1 MKKMFEDWYADI
13 YAVLLIVQL
22 GFIVVQ
28 LGQIAN
34 RLAEIVEKMP

>member
-28 LGQIAN
+28 LSQIAN

>member
-22 GFIVVQ
+22 GFIGVQ

-34 RLAEIVEKMP
+34 HLAEIVEKMP

>member
-1 MKKMFEDWYADI
+1 MKKLFEDWYADI

-22 GFIVVQ
+22 GFIVAQ

>member
-1 MKKMFEDWYADI
+1 MQFLEDHLPEFFGI
-13 YAVLLIVQL
+13 LLIIQL

-28 LGQIAN
+28 LGLIAN